1 MRMRRL
7 AHILGLDQ
15 PNLIMPLWDTPTGK
29 AADFLMLVAIGS
41 IALCVMIGQY
51 VGTGP
56 VL

>member
-1 MRMRRL
+1 MRRL